1 MCVFRFKPLVL
12 ALCSLALLTSCSAR
26 TEEEIAMEPEQLPVQ
41 EETSSASSEDP
52 GYNKVEDPWTLSV
65 SMVRKATVDANGE
78 PHTLASVRLRGA
90 TDKDIVVYN
99 APGDFQFVDPST
111 YRTPG
116 AIALFSVWWDGTGNE
131 VMLRLDR
138 VTHNLL
144 IERRTGGEESERC
157 SPWSLIDEVPVPPG
171 VDLKLLSM
179 GESTDES
186 VLQYCNVQ

>member
-1 MCVFRFKPLVL
+1 MRVSRFMPLVP

-26 TEEEIAMEPEQLPVQ
+26 TGEEIVVEPEQLLAQ
-41 EETSSASSEDP
+41 EQASSFSSEDP
-52 GYNKVEDPWTLSV
+52 GYDEVEDPWTLSV
-65 SMVRKATVDANGE
+65 SMVRQATVDTNGD

-90 TDKDIVVYN
+90 TNKDVVVYN
-99 APGDFQFVDPST
+99 APGDFQFVSPST

-138 VTHNLL
+138 ETHNLL

-157 SPWSLIDEVPVPPG
+157 SPWSLIDEIPVPPG
-171 VDLKLLSM
+171 VDLELLSM

-186 VLQYCNVQ
+186 VLQYCNMQ